1 MIVKTGGFG
10 DDCRTTAQVG
20 VAVGKPVAS
29 IRIVI
34 CIVAVYLVRNA
45 VVVCFTRSLAC
56 IQPRIFIS
64 FSRLPQA
71 NVGLRRDTLSGS
83 NIQKPREWKVGAVAE
98 DDDFN
103 EVENTVRR
111 DIWQV
116 QRYKLA
122 GCYARC
128 NVQVVVRRARVLKTL
143 CARRVVWIEGA
154 VMHPNLMVSKARLE
168 IRSVVNFDVLS
179 STRFPKVECNVGVRA
194 QIWVPR

>member
-1 MIVKTGGFG
+1 MIVKTCRFG
-10 DDCRTTAQVG
+10 DDCGTTAQID
-20 VAVGKPVAS
+20 VAIGKPIAS

-34 CIVAVYLVRNA
+34 SIVAVYLVRNA
-45 VVVCFTRSLAC
+45 VVVCFTRFLAC
-56 IQPRIFIS
+56 IQPRVVIS
-64 FSRLPQA
+64 PTRLPQA
-71 NVGLRRDTLSGS
+71 NVGLCRDTLSGS
-83 NIQKPREWKVGAVAE
+83 NVQKPREWKVGAVAE

-103 EVENTVRR
+103 EVEDTVRR
-111 DIWQV
+111 DIWKV

-154 VMHPNLMVSKARLE
+154 VMHPNLMVSKALCVT
-168 IRSVVNFDVLS
+168 RSVVNFDVFS

-194 QIWVPR
+194 QIWVPP